1 MNRRYF
7 LLAAA
12 LSAGCARG
20 RISSA
25 PARGAAVRT
34 PAIGQSWRYAKRD
47 RITEAM
53 IDTEMYQVATIGDPI
68 ELTAK
73 SEAQKGEARS
83 RLNPLAMV
91 APMHRDQPERMLP
104 SEVQKTWGM
113 VLVDPHW
120 SDPQVFR
127 DPMPMWPQILQP
139 GWSTRVHT
147 TYLTADATEPL
158 PWQLTMHAH
167 AWESVTVPAGRFNT
181 LRFTN
186 LIDFGSS
193 DRFRRASR
201 RNETVWF
208 APQIGRWVARESS
221 GSYYR
226 DDSVD
231 DQPVQ
236 ESSHRWELLNWS

>member
-12 LSAGCARG
+12 ICAGCARG
-20 RISSA
+20 RGNGA
-25 PARGAAVRT
+25 PARSAVVRA

-47 RITEAM
+47 RITGSM
-53 IDTEMYQVATIGDPI
+53 LDTETYQVATIGDSI

-73 SEAQKGEARS
+73 SEAQKGAARS
-83 RLNPLAMV
+83 HLNPLALV
-91 APMHRDQPERMLP
+91 APVHRDQPERTLP

-113 VLVDPHW
+113 VLIDPHW
-120 SDPQVFR
+120 EEPQIFQE
-127 DPMPMWPQILQP
+127 PMPLWPQILEP

-147 TYLTADATEPL
+147 TYLTADITDPL

-167 AWESVTVPAGRFNT
+167 EWESVAVPAGRFNV

-186 LIDFGSS
+186 LIDFSSS
-193 DRFRRASR
+193 DRFRRSSR
-201 RNETVWF
+201 RTETVWF

-221 GSYYR
+221 GTYYR
-226 DDSVD
+226 GESVD
-231 DQPVQ
+231 DQPLL
-236 ESSHRWELLNWS
+236 EASYRWELLNWS

>member
-20 RISSA
+20 RIDGAASRS
-25 PARGAAVRT
+25 AAVRT

-47 RITEAM
+47 RITGALL
-53 IDTEMYQVATIGDPI
+53 DTETYRVATIGDSI
-68 ELTAK
+68 ELAAQ

-83 RLNPLAMV
+83 HFNPLALV
-91 APMHRDQPERMLP
+91 APLHPDQPERALP

-120 SDPQVFR
+120 AEPLAFQE
-127 DPMPMWPQILQP
+127 PMPLWPQILEA

-147 TYLTADATEPL
+147 TCLTADLTDPL
-158 PWQLTMHAH
+158 PWQLTMRAH
-167 AWESVTVPAGRFNT
+167 EWESVTVPAGQFNV

-186 LIDFGSS
+186 LIDFASS
-193 DRFRRASR
+193 DRFRRSSR

-221 GSYYR
+221 GTYYHN
-226 DDSVD
+226 DSVD
-231 DQPVQ
+231 DGPLQ
-236 ESSHRWELLNWS
+236 EASNRWELLNWS